1 MILSISQVF
10 ILITAVVFTYFGRY
24 MERSNQDDRTHLII
38 ENTIDRLIKDNYIK
52 TNRNKDGE
60 IEMLKYYED

>member
-1 MILSISQVF
+1 M
-10 ILITAVVFTYFGRY
+10 LITAVVFTYVGRY
-24 MERSNQDDRTHLII
+24 MERRNQDDRTHLII

>member
-1 MILSISQVF
+1 MILSTTQVF
-10 ILITAVVFTYFGRY
+10 LLITAVVFTYFGRY
-24 MERSNQDDRTHLII
+24 MERSSQDDRTHTII